1 MKKMAKKTRAQK
13 VLADTRHFT
22 YHLETPA
29 QESSPS
35 ARKAEYKLNL
45 APTRP
50 LQGANNYAYVV
61 TDLRKTALITGANLI
76 TQLVLYFA
84 LNRG

>member
-1 MKKMAKKTRAQK
+1 MAKKTRRQK

-29 QESSPS
+29 QESSPG
-35 ARKAEYKLNL
+35 AQKAEYKLNL

-50 LQGANNYAYVV
+50 STAIHNYSYVV
-61 TDLRKTALITGANLI
+61 TDLRKTALITGAILI

-84 LNRG
+84 LNRA

>member
-1 MKKMAKKTRAQK
+1 MAKKTRAQK

-29 QESSPS
+29 QESLPS
-35 ARKAEYKLNL
+35 AQKTEYKLNL
-45 APTRP
+45 ASTRP
-50 LQGANNYAYVV
+50 LATTNTYSYVT
-61 TDLRKTALITGANLI
+61 TDLRKTALITGAILI

-84 LNRG
+84 LNRV